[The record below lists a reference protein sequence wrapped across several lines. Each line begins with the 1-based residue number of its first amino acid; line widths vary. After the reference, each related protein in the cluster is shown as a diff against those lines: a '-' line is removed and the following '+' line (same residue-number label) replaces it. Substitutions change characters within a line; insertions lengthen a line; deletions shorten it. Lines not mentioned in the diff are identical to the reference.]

1 MFGIDDLR
9 ITLTFSPWLFVL
21 AVLLFV
27 GFTIFIYRFTV
38 PQISKAKKTL
48 LIIARVLSLGL
59 LLLSIFEPTLTIIK
73 KNILKPVTYFFVDN
87 SKSMLSKDGIKKDE
101 QTLSILE
108 QFSKSELTADT
119 RLNLFGNEIR
129 DFSADSLENLSFKDG
144 STNFSDI
151 FNSISEK
158 KENISSIVILSDGV
172 ITDGSNPINAIDKI
186 GIPVFTIGVGDT
198 TKRKDIEIKNVL
210 YNEFLYAETPTTLSA
225 AIFNEGFAN
234 RNVSVSLQENDK
246 VIEQKSILLSPDGI
260 QNVQLNY
267 TPITSGEKKLSVV
280 ISSIEEEFNK
290 ANNRKV
296 FYINVLSS
304 KVKVLLLAGSP
315 SPDLSFIK
323 QTLSTDA
330 NLSVNSI
337 TQIGANKYLEKNN
350 REKLLDSS
358 EILFLIGFP
367 SKETSSEM
375 LNRVSV
381 LISSKNIPYLFVLS
395 SSVEFNKLTQLKK
408 DLPFSFTSTASNYL
422 EVQPSISS
430 DEFKNPLLQN
440 KSSDPISAWNSLPP
454 VFQPFSEFTAKPE
467 SEAIA
472 KAKMNNIAT
481 NKPLIITRRLGSQRS
496 IAVLAKDVWRW
507 KLQTALKEQDVF
519 DRFILNSIKWLNS
532 PEDKKRVQIRTT
544 KKLFSLGEEV
554 EFTAQIYDDTF
565 SPVAEAEVKIR
576 IKNGEDKFELNL
588 NPVGN
593 GLYEGKLQ
601 TNKPGNY
608 SFVGDAKLNNKMLG
622 IDAGLF
628 NMGDVDIEMTNTR
641 MDFEFLNSLANLS
654 GGEYFNPSE
663 VNQLLPLL
671 LELNKKSSKEKVD
684 TKEFSL
690 WSNEFLMLAIILL
703 FGIEWFV
710 RKRVGML

>member
-9 ITLTFSPWLFVL
+9 ITLSFSPWLFVL
-21 AVLLFV
+21 AVLMFV

-38 PQISKAKKTL
+38 PKISKTKKTL

-101 QTLSILE
+101 QTRSILE
-108 QFSKSELTADT
+108 QLKKSELISDT
-119 RLNLFGNEIR
+119 RLNLFGNGTR

-234 RNVSVSLQENDK
+234 RNVSVSLQENDR

-260 QNVQLNY
+260 QNIQLNY

-290 ANNRKV
+290 ANNRRV

-358 EILFLIGFP
+358 EILILIGFP

-375 LNRVSV
+375 QNRVSA

-395 SSVEFNKLTQLKK
+395 SSVDFNKLPQLKK
-408 DLPFSFTSTASNYL
+408 DLPFSFTSTANNYL

-430 DEFKNPLLQN
+430 DESKNPLLQN
-440 KSSDPISAWNSLPP
+440 KSSDPIGVWNNLPP

-467 SEAIA
+467 SEVIA

-496 IAVLAKDVWRW
+496 IAILAKDIWRW
-507 KLQTALKEQDVF
+507 KLQTALKDQDVF

-576 IKNGEDKFELNL
+576 VKNGEDKFELNL

-608 SFVGDAKLNNKMLG
+608 SFAGDAKLNNKLLG

-628 NMGDVDIEMTNTR
+628 NIGDVDIEMTNTR
-641 MDFEFLNSLANLS
+641 MDFEFLNSLANIS
-654 GGEYFNPSE
+654 GGEYFNASE
-663 VNQLLPLL
+663 VNQLFPLL
-671 LELNKKSSKEKVD
+671 LELNKKSSKEKID
-684 TKEFSL
+684 TEEFSL
-690 WSNEFLMLAIILL
+690 WSNEFLMIAIILL

-710 RKRVGML
+710 RKREGML